1 MVNGQTG
8 KVSGK
13 TPISI
18 PKIVITGIA
27 VVLIIILL
35 GMLFSSAGY

>member
-13 TPISI
+13 TPLSI
-18 PKIVITGIA
+18 PKIIITVIA
-27 VVLIIILL
+27 VLALIYLL
-35 GMLFSSAGY
+35 YYLEIFN

>member
-13 TPISI
+13 TPISAV
-18 PKIVITGIA
+18 KVIITILA
-27 VVLIIILL
+27 VLAILGL
-35 GMLFSSAGY
+35 LLVIGSCMGE

>member
-13 TPISI
+13 TPLSI
-18 PKIVITGIA
+18 PKIIITALAAIA
-27 VVLIIILL
+27 VIALICWL
-35 GMLFSSAGY
+35 SSY